1 MLLKYSE
8 TGDEFVDY
16 LNSYD
21 ALFHYTRKNIA
32 IENIL
37 PNRILKFGIFSS
49 SNDPQ
54 EYRPKLTGAVGWGWD
69 DGSNEVSEAMQNIEM
84 LCKGRSRFIS
94 FCVNKFENGSLK
106 ESGLLKSRMWA
117 QYGDNH
123 EGVCVV
129 LSKNKLLKVLNE
141 NKNTHQ
147 EILSSDVSY
156 INPERK
162 SQPIL
167 HVDQSEFTESTSN
180 DIALKFFLQ
189 HKETL
194 LFNKQTDY
202 RDECEFRI
210 VMVNKESGVPD
221 ESEAF
226 VPVDDALVGMVFGD
240 RFPVLY
246 SPTVRELVKDSNV
259 IAKKLL
265 WNKDGYHLLDLYR

>member
-16 LNSYD
+16 LNSDD

-37 PNRILKFGIFSS
+37 PKGILKFGIFSR

-54 EYRPKLTGAVGWGWD
+54 EYRPKLTGAGGWGWD
-69 DGSNEVSEAMQNIEM
+69 DASNDVSNAMRDIEM
-84 LCKGRSRFIS
+84 LCKGRSRFLS
-94 FCVNKFENGSLK
+94 FCINKFENGSLK

-123 EGVCVV
+123 EGACVV

-141 NKNTHQ
+141 HKNDRQ
-147 EILSSDVSY
+147 EILSSNVSY

-167 HVDQSEFTESTSN
+167 HVNQSDFLKSTSN

-210 VMVNKESGVPD
+210 VMVNKELGAPN

-226 VPVDDALVGMVFGD
+226 VPVEDALVGMVFGD
-240 RFPVLY
+240 RFPVVY
-246 SPTVRELVKDSNV
+246 APTVWELVKDSNV
-259 IAKKLL
+259 RPKKLL
-265 WNKDGYHLLDLYR
+265 WNKDGYYLFDL